1 MSDTVPVLI
10 ENNAALRV
18 VLSFTA
24 VIKMLV
30 LMQYPDP
37 PSFANLK
44 NRNILAKMSQIILKR
59 HSIIRHA
66 SYMCRLFLK
75 RHSIIRHASY
85 MSSIFLERHSII
97 RHASYMSR
105 IF

>member
-1 MSDTVPVLI
+1 MWTMTSGVLSDTVPVLI

-24 VIKMLV
+24 IIKMLV

-44 NRNILAKMSQIILKR
+44 NRK
-59 HSIIRHA
+59 
-66 SYMCRLFLK
+66 
-75 RHSIIRHASY
+75 
-85 MSSIFLERHSII
+85 
-97 RHASYMSR
+97 
-105 IF
+105 